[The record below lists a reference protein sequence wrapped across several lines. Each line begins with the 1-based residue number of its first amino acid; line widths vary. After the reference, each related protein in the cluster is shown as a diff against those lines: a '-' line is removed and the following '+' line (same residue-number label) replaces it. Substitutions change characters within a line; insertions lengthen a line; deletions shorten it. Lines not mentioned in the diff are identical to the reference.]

1 MLADDRPTAIRR
13 SMCMSS
19 RRDFLASASLA
30 ATGLA
35 LAPLTACSREQAPAP
50 PAEKPVGA
58 IADIVPLGATLLAR
72 PIPSSGELLPVIG
85 VGTSGSYEV
94 PLESPDFQALR
105 DVAKVFFE
113 GGGRVVDT
121 SPNYSNAEDVVG
133 ALLDDGGWR
142 DRCFLATKLAA
153 DSREALE
160 AQWAAS
166 LRRLRTDRVELLQV
180 HNLRNMGQALPY
192 ARELQQQGKARY
204 IGITHYLE
212 RGHAETGRILRSEKL
227 DFVQINYSVNAP
239 QAADTVFRAAQD
251 RGVAVIVNR
260 AFDDGRL
267 FAAVRDRPLPGWA
280 GEVQVSSWAQMFLKF
295 VVSHPAVTVVIPAT
309 GKPDRQ
315 ADNLRGGIGPLLSDA
330 QQAELVRMFA

>member
-1 MLADDRPTAIRR
+1 
-13 SMCMSS
+13 MSS
-19 RRDFLASASLA
+19 RRDFLATASLA

-35 LAPLTACSREQAPAP
+35 LAPLAACSRDPAP
-50 PAEKPVGA
+50 PADPPVGT
-58 IADIVPLGATLLAR
+58 IADVGPPLGAALLAR
-72 PIPSSGELLPVIG
+72 PIPSSGEMVPVIG

-94 PLESPDFQALR
+94 PIGSPAFADLQS
-105 DVAKVFFE
+105 VARVFFE
-113 GGGRVVDT
+113 GGGTVVDT

-133 ALLDDGGWR
+133 ALLEQGGWR

-166 LRRLRTDRVELLQV
+166 LRRLRTPRVELLQV
-180 HNLRNMGQALPY
+180 HNLRNIAQALPY
-192 ARELQQQGKARY
+192 ARELQQQGLTKY

-212 RGHAETGRILRSEKL
+212 SGHAETERLLRSETL
-227 DFVQINYSVNAP
+227 DFVQINYSVAAP
-239 QAADTVFRAAQD
+239 QAAATVFRAAQE

-260 AFDDGRL
+260 AFDDGKL

-280 GEVQVSSWAQMFLKF
+280 GEVEATSWAQLFLRF

-315 ADNLRGGIGPLLSDA
+315 ADNLRGGVGPLLSEA